1 MMYNMDYTPYLLDD
15 CPTVLSDHT
24 DNDKSIDEKIKNAES
39 MEELVG
45 IFSDELVKSI
55 KDQLHL

>member
-1 MMYNMDYTPYLLDD
+1 MYDMDYSTCLFDD
-15 CPTVLSDHT
+15 CPAVLSEYT
-24 DNDKSIDEKIKNAES
+24 DNDKSIDERIKKAES

-55 KDQLHL
+55 KDQLRL